1 LRSVGH
7 GVILIEIVMMIRAIP
22 GLALLLLLQP
32 APFDG
37 ARDALSLGRTR
48 DEALFAAFNRGYSLS
63 AADTV
68 DSAEIITEFRRAVL
82 IVREHASQGE
92 YGFTERDLSIAIA
105 PYRGLITFVVQARLH
120 PLNTFTKPPPYDIY
134 ISTGPDSPPVAS
146 KSLKRDPVY
155 PVGAGPMSSI
165 VGVRIEATFPREAI
179 ASASAPSLVLI
190 DDRAEILWQSR
201 IDLSRY
207 R

>member
-7 GVILIEIVMMIRAIP
+7 GVILIEIDMTIRFIA
-22 GLALLLLLQP
+22 GLALLLLVQP
-32 APFDG
+32 PAFEG

-48 DEALFAAFNRGYSLS
+48 DDALLDAFNRGYTLS
-63 AADTV
+63 PGATI

-92 YGFTERDLSIAIA
+92 YGFTERDLSLAML
-105 PYRGLITFVVQARLH
+105 PYKGLIAFIVQARLH
-120 PLNTFTKPPPYDIY
+120 PMNTFTKPPQYDLY
-134 ISTGPDSPPVAS
+134 ISTGPASAPVAA

-155 PVGAGPMSSI
+155 PVGAGPLSSI
-165 VGVRIEATFPREAI
+165 VGVRLEAI
-179 ASASAPSLVLI
+179 FQRAPIMAAAAPSLVLI
-190 DDRAEILWQSR
+190 DDHAEIVWQTR